1 MFKGIKKLRVLLGIL
16 VSLFIGNSLITTVQ
30 ASSYTPK
37 KLTVQFVP
45 SVDAGS
51 IESKAKPLEKL
62 LSQQLGIP
70 VQVSVSTNFN
80 TIVEAMGSKKVDVG
94 FLPPDAYVVAHKQ
107 NHDKVILQALRYG
120 SNNSGTKE
128 GKKLVNYY
136 RSQIFV
142 KKNSKIKSIKDLKG
156 KTIAVQDTTSSAGW
170 IYPAVEMYQHGVN
183 INKNKIKTVQV
194 KGHDQGVLSVYN
206 GDTDASFAFKKARLI
221 VQKDTP
227 DIMQKV
233 VPIYTTAK
241 IPNDTVTVRGD
252 MSPKWQNK
260 IANALI
266 KISKTKKGHK
276 IISEVYSHEGYV
288 RSKDSNFNIIR
299 KYDKIAQKINR

>member
-1 MFKGIKKLRVLLGIL
+1 MFNGIKKLRVLLGIL
-16 VSLFIGNSLITTVQ
+16 VGLFIGNSLITTVQ

-45 SVDAGS
+45 SVDAGN

-94 FLPPDAYVVAHKQ
+94 FLPSDAYVVAHKQ

-128 GKKLVNYY
+128 SKKLVNYY
-136 RSQIFV
+136 RAQIFV
-142 KKNSKIKSIKDLKG
+142 KKNSKIKSLKDLKG
-156 KTIAVQDTTSSAGW
+156 KTIAVQDTTSSSGW
-170 IYPAVEMYQHGVN
+170 IYPAVEMYQHGIN

-194 KGHDQGVLSVYN
+194 KGHDQGILSVYN
-206 GDTDASFAFKKARLI
+206 GDTDAAFAYQKAQL
-221 VQKDTP
+221 VAQKDTP
-227 DIMQKV
+227 GIAQKV

-260 IANALI
+260 VANALI

-299 KYDKIAQKINR
+299 KYDKIAQKINK